1 MTQDNKTGIWYT
13 LSAFTIWGILPL
25 YWHLLKDIPATQILA
40 HRMIWSFAFVA
51 LLLTLKKYWKQIKQV
66 FRSKKSV
73 LTIFGCALFITANWF
88 TYIWAVTNGHVIDT
102 SLGYYINPLIS
113 VAFGTIFL
121 REKLTKWQW
130 VALGLAAVGVGIET
144 VTYGKMPWIALVL
157 AVTFAFYGLLKKLLK
172 TEAIISLGLETIVVV
187 PFAFIYLFYAE
198 GSHSAISNLT
208 LTNTLLLMLSGVA
221 TAIPLLWFAEGAR
234 RVSLSMVGFLQY
246 VSPTATLV
254 LGIFFFHEDFNQTH
268 LLSFAFIWIAVLLF
282 TLSQIRWTK
291 QQTRSI

>member
-1 MTQDNKTGIWYT
+1 
-13 LSAFTIWGILPL
+13 
-25 YWHLLKDIPATQILA
+25 
-40 HRMIWSFAFVA
+40 MIWSFVFVA
-51 LLLTLKKYWKQIKQV
+51 LLLTLKKHWKQIKQV

-130 VALGLAAVGVGIET
+130 VALGLAAIGVGIET
-144 VTYGKMPWIALVL
+144 VTYGKVPWIALVL

-172 TEAIISLGLETIVVV
+172 TEAIISLGVETIVVA
-187 PFAFIYLFYAE
+187 PFALIYLFFAE
-198 GSHSAISNLT
+198 GSQSAISNLT

-254 LGIFFFHEDFNQTH
+254 LGIFFFHEDFNQTQ
-268 LLSFAFIWIAVLLF
+268 LLSFVFIWIAVLLF
-282 TLSQIRWTK
+282 TLSQIHWTK
-291 QQTRSI
+291 QQTRS

>member
-25 YWHLLKDIPATQILA
+25 YWHLLKDIPASQILA
-40 HRMIWSFAFVA
+40 HRMIWSFVFVA
-51 LLLTLKKYWKQIKQV
+51 LLLTLKKHWKQIKQV

-130 VALGLAAVGVGIET
+130 VALGLAAIGVGIET
-144 VTYGKMPWIALVL
+144 VTYGKVPWIALVL

-172 TEAIISLGLETIVVV
+172 TEAIISLGVETIVVA
-187 PFAFIYLFYAE
+187 PFALIYLFFAE
-198 GSHSAISNLT
+198 GSQSAISNLT
-208 LTNTLLLMLSGVA
+208 LTNMLLLMLSGVA

-254 LGIFFFHEDFNQTH
+254 LGIFFFHEDFNQTQ
-268 LLSFAFIWIAVLLF
+268 LLSFVFIWIAVLLF
-282 TLSQIRWTK
+282 TLSQIHWTK
-291 QQTRSI
+291 QQTRS